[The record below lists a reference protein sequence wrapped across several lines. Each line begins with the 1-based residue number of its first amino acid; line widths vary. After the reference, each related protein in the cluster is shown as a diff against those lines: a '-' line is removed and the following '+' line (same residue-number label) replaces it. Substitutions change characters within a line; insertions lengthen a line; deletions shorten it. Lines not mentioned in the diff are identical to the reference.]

1 MTFEDAKNGI
11 ILKEG
16 IKYFDFTA
24 SGLAFKP
31 IEDEILRVL
40 KTYSNTHSEA
50 SELARITSDYY
61 DRAKAGLKNLL
72 EIDSNKFYLMPCG
85 YGATSAI
92 KKFQEIM
99 GIYIP
104 PKTKEILNLDKKTLT
119 NLPLVLVSPFEHH
132 SNEISYRAGL
142 CEVLRLPMDENGL
155 FDYDALTQ
163 ILDKN
168 QNRKIIIS
176 LTVASN
182 ITGVMVDYKKV
193 YLIAKA
199 YGALLALDATAALP
213 YMNIDSGFYDALFAS
228 SHKLLGG
235 VGGSGILVIK
245 KTLCDMDEPTF
256 AGGGSVEYVSRSEVV
271 YHLDKER
278 LEEGG
283 TPGIT
288 QLIRSY
294 LAFKLR
300 NDIGLKEIEKKE
312 NELKE
317 YFVEKLSN
325 LDDIKLFAR
334 SIPLDKKLAIFSFN
348 VKGFN
353 PYDFSAYISQKYMIE
368 TRAGC
373 SCAGPYAHDL
383 MGKDDGLD
391 YANGMKPAFIRA
403 TLHYT
408 QDRDDIDYLISAM
421 KATTKKRAQFRHS
434 HTAWRC

>member
-1 MTFEDAKNGI
+1 MTFEEAKNQI
-11 ILKEG
+11 ILKQG

-31 IEDEILRVL
+31 IEDEILRIL

-61 DRAKAGLKNLL
+61 DRAKAGLKSLL
-72 EIDSNKFYLMPCG
+72 EIDASKFYLLPCG

-92 KKFQEIM
+92 KKFQELM

-104 PKTKEILNLDKKTLT
+104 PKTREILNIDKKNLK
-119 NLPLVLVSPFEHH
+119 NLPLVIVSPFEHH

-155 FDYDALTQ
+155 FDYDALAKT
-163 ILDKN
+163 LNENK
-168 QNRKIIIS
+168 NRKIIIS
-176 LTVASN
+176 ISVASN
-182 ITGVMVDYKKV
+182 ITGVMVDYKRV
-193 YLIAKA
+193 YLMAKA
-199 YGALLALDATAALP
+199 YKAILALDATAAIP

-245 KTLCDMDEPTF
+245 KSLCDMDEPTF
-256 AGGGSVEYVSRSEVV
+256 SGGGSVEYVSRSEVV
-271 YHLDKER
+271 YRLDKER
-278 LEEGG
+278 LEESG

-288 QLIRSY
+288 QLIRAY

-300 NDIGLKEIEKKE
+300 NDIGLKAIEEKE
-312 NELKE
+312 TKLKE
-317 YFVEKLSN
+317 YFLEKILN
-325 LDDIKLFAR
+325 LDDIKLFAK
-334 SIPLDKKLAIFSFN
+334 SVPLDKKLAIFSFN

-391 YANGMKPAFIRA
+391 YINGMKPAFIRVS
-403 TLHYT
+403 LHYT
-408 QDRDDIDYLISAM
+408 HDKDDIDYLMSAM
-421 KATTKKRAQFRHS
+421 KATIKKRAQFKHS
-434 HTAWRC
+434 HSAWRC